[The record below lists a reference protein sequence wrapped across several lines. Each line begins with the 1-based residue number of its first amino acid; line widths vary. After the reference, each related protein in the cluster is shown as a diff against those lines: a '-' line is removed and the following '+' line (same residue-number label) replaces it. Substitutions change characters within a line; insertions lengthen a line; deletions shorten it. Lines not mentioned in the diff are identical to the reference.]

1 MKNFGLMALFVA
13 LLVTARTTSVFA
25 QQGTHFQRVTTAA
38 SSDSRSPSVRSPRSA
53 PARDV
58 QAPRMATRV
67 ARAGATRVA
76 ELERWRAQ
84 SDVLHP
90 YSSRSADVAQSDD
103 RASDGGRF
111 STWRNQPLPAAPAS
125 RVTAAP
131 RSHDYYPTLRS
142 GVYAA
147 QPVQL
152 TANQG
157 FLLPRTCC
165 SASRSQ
171 LMAGA
176 GSQSLSAMGAHHH

>member
-1 MKNFGLMALFVA
+1 M
-13 LLVTARTTSVFA
+13 
-25 QQGTHFQRVTTAA
+25 
-38 SSDSRSPSVRSPRSA
+38 
-53 PARDV
+53 
-58 QAPRMATRV
+58 
-67 ARAGATRVA
+67 A
-76 ELERWRAQ
+76 ELERMRAQ

-90 YSSRSADVAQSDD
+90 YSTRSTAEAQSDD
-103 RASDGGRF
+103 HGSDGGRF
-111 STWRNQPLPAAPAS
+111 STWRDQPQPSTPAPRTA
-125 RVTAAP
+125 AAP
-131 RSHDYYPTLRS
+131 RSHNYYPTLRS

-176 GSQSLSAMGAHHH
+176 GSQSLSGMGAHHH